1 MTGETA
7 QGMPGCAQSIKM
19 ERYYRLHSH
28 IYDYTRW
35 RFLFGRK
42 KIVGLTADFV
52 KPCRILE
59 IGCGTGANLS
69 TLAKTFPE
77 ALITGIDISDSMLN
91 KSRRQLE
98 KYGARIELL
107 NSNYNRPLG
116 RGGYDLVLFS
126 YTLTMIN
133 PGWQAAL
140 NAAIADLVP
149 GGCMAVVDFHRG
161 GTSWFSAWMGVN
173 NVRMEG
179 EVLPWLIQRFDPLFL
194 SEPKAY
200 CGLWQYFYFIGV
212 KEP

>member
-7 QGMPGCAQSIKM
+7 QGMSGCAQSIKM

-35 RFLFGRK
+35 SFLFGRK

-98 KYGARIELL
+98 KYGTRIELL
-107 NSNYNRPLG
+107 NCNYNRPLG